1 MINIEGK
8 FGPQNI
14 DEVKKFLSENVKL
27 EEKISKI
34 IVHSDNRLDVI
45 INNIL
50 FKLPN
55 KNTKEATSKILRFT
69 NVKNLKMVDLRFFEK
84 KIFLKIDTKK
94 MALKNKK

>member
-1 MINIEGK
+1 M
-8 FGPQNI
+8 
-14 DEVKKFLSENVKL
+14 
-27 EEKISKI
+27 
-34 IVHSDNRLDVI
+34 I

-55 KNTKEATSKILRFT
+55 NNTKEATGKILRFT